1 MMDMT
6 ITPKVIIL
14 GLGLIAMIIAAINFL
29 VIIMSKSGERVSEMT
44 ATDIMLKSG
53 IIAMTLLVIGMTMN

>member
-6 ITPKVIIL
+6 ITPKAIIL

-29 VIIMSKSGERVSEMT
+29 VIIVSKSGERVSEMT